1 MTGRIPTTAVLLINM
16 GGPDSL
22 EAVEPFLYNLFSD
35 SDIMGFNKV
44 LLPVL
49 KPLARFIARKRTPKV
64 KKYYSAIGG
73 KSPIVK
79 LTMQQGKAL
88 EEALQKQ
95 GNIWVFVSM
104 RYWHPTIEE
113 AVTDMLEFP
122 LTKLIVLP
130 LYPHYSVTTT
140 GSGFNEFKRVLKGL
154 GTPTI
159 EIRYINDWHDN
170 PSYIDAVCE
179 TIQNTADL
187 NKLDIHKIPIVFS
200 AHGLPMKFIRRG
212 DPYARQVE
220 KSVELITGRLGN
232 LKNCHLSYQSRVGPL
247 RWLGPS
253 TDEVLKQIG
262 EKGAK
267 DVMLVPV
274 SFVSDH
280 VETLYEMDILYK
292 EKAREYGITN
302 FYRVPALN
310 DSPLLIDALKEM
322 VVTACIPPSNPFF

>member
-1 MTGRIPTTAVLLINM
+1 MTDGKSTTAVLLINM

-22 EAVEPFLYNLFSD
+22 DAVEPFLYNLFSD
-35 SDIMGFNKV
+35 SDIMGFNRV

-49 KPLARFIARKRTPKV
+49 KPLARLIARSRAPKV

-79 LTMQQGKAL
+79 LTMQQAKAL
-88 EEALQKQ
+88 EESLQKQ

-104 RYWHPTIEE
+104 RYCRPTIED
-113 AVTDMLEFP
+113 AVKDMLEFP
-122 LTKLIVLP
+122 LTKLIILP

-140 GSGFNEFKRVLKGL
+140 GSAFNEFKRILKGI

-179 TIQNTADL
+179 TIQDTASL
-187 NKLDIHKIPIVFS
+187 HHLDIHKTPVVFS

-212 DPYARQVE
+212 DPYAKQVE
-220 KSVELITGRLGN
+220 KSVELIAGRLGN
-232 LKNCHLSYQSRVGPL
+232 LKDYHLSYQSRVGPL

-253 TDEVLKQIG
+253 TDDVLRQIG
-262 EKGAK
+262 SKGAK
-267 DVMLVPV
+267 NVMLVPI
-274 SFVSDH
+274 SFVSEH

-292 EKAREYGITN
+292 EKAGEYGITN
-302 FYRVPALN
+302 FYRAPALN

-322 VVTACIPPSNPFF
+322 VITACIPPSNPFF

>member
-1 MTGRIPTTAVLLINM
+1 MTDRVPTTAVLLINM

-22 EAVEPFLYNLFSD
+22 DAVEPFLYNLFSD

-49 KPLARFIARKRTPKV
+49 KPLARFIARKRAPKV

-220 KSVELITGRLGN
+220 KSVELITGLLGY
-232 LKNCHLSYQSRVGPL
+232 LKNFHLSFLSRVGPL
-247 RWLGPS
+247 
-253 TDEVLKQIG
+253 
-262 EKGAK
+262 
-267 DVMLVPV
+267 
-274 SFVSDH
+274 
-280 VETLYEMDILYK
+280 
-292 EKAREYGITN
+292 
-302 FYRVPALN
+302 
-310 DSPLLIDALKEM
+310 
-322 VVTACIPPSNPFF
+322 

>member
-1 MTGRIPTTAVLLINM
+1 MTDRVPTTAVLLINM

-22 EAVEPFLYNLFSD
+22 DAVEPFLYNLFSD

-130 LYPHYSVTTT
+130 LYPQYSVTTT

-232 LKNCHLSYQSRVGPL
+232 LKNCQLSYQSRVGPL

-253 TDEVLKQIG
+253 TDEVLKNLG
-262 EKGAK
+262 KSGVK

-322 VVTACIPPSNPFF
+322 VLTACIPPSNPFF

>member
-1 MTGRIPTTAVLLINM
+1 
-16 GGPDSL
+16 
-22 EAVEPFLYNLFSD
+22 
-35 SDIMGFNKV
+35 MGFNKV

-104 RYWHPTIEE
+104 RHWHPTIEE
-113 AVTDMLEFP
+113 AVMDMLEFP

-200 AHGLPMKFIRRG
+200 AHGLPMKFSPVRPPAVSLAPFLALRHPVI
-212 DPYARQVE
+212 PQLF
-220 KSVELITGRLGN
+220 SLSQ
-232 LKNCHLSYQSRVGPL
+232 LSYQSR
-247 RWLGPS
+247 
-253 TDEVLKQIG
+253 
-262 EKGAK
+262 
-267 DVMLVPV
+267 
-274 SFVSDH
+274 
-280 VETLYEMDILYK
+280 
-292 EKAREYGITN
+292 
-302 FYRVPALN
+302 
-310 DSPLLIDALKEM
+310 
-322 VVTACIPPSNPFF
+322 

>member
-1 MTGRIPTTAVLLINM
+1 MTGRVPTTAVLLINM

-35 SDIMGFNKV
+35 PDIMGYNKALAPLTKV
-44 LLPVL
+44 L
-49 KPLARFIARKRTPKV
+49 ARYIARKRAPKA
-64 KKYYSAIGG
+64 KKYYSLIGG

-88 EEALQKQ
+88 EEALQEH

-104 RYWHPTIEE
+104 RYCHPTIEE

-130 LYPHYSVTTT
+130 LYPQYSVTTT
-140 GSGFNEFKRVLKGL
+140 GSGFNEFKRVLKGI

-159 EIRYINDWHDN
+159 EIRYINDWYDN

-179 TIQNTADL
+179 TIENTAAL
-187 NKLDIHKIPIVFS
+187 HKLDIHKIPIVFS
-200 AHGLPMKFIRRG
+200 AHGLQMKFIRRG
-212 DPYARQVE
+212 DPYAKQVE
-220 KSVELITGRLGN
+220 KSVELVTGKLGN

-247 RWLGPS
+247 KWLGPS
-253 TDEVLKQIG
+253 TDEVLQRLGKDGI
-262 EKGAK
+262 K
-267 DVMLVPV
+267 DVVLAPI

-292 EKAREYGITN
+292 EKARDYGITN

-310 DSPLLIDALKEM
+310 DSPMLIDALKEM
-322 VVTACIPPSNPFF
+322 VLTACIPPSNPFF